1 VSSGGATPPGLAARI
16 LAGDV
21 GALARGCRIVDERVA
36 GYRALL
42 AELFPASG
50 HGRVIGITGPPG
62 VGKSTLTDA
71 LIAELRRRDERVGV
85 LAIDPTSP
93 FSGGALLGDR
103 IRMLRHSGD
112 AQVFIRSLATR
123 GAHGGLSRSAA
134 DVLRLLQAWG
144 ATSVLLE
151 TVGVGQAELELL
163 GIVQTAVV
171 VVMPGSGDDI
181 QANKAGIL
189 EAADVL
195 VLNKADR
202 PGADVAESELRL
214 ALALSGVRLSG
225 ALPTSHAA
233 TSSPLKNDEPGSW
246 TVPIVRSV
254 APRGEGTAELL
265 LALDAHWAWLQNTAA
280 GRAERA
286 GREQRS
292 LLAFLREVV
301 ADAVLAEA
309 APLIEQLAA
318 DVAAR
323 ALDPYD
329 AVEGLLVAVRQRIT
343 KGTPE

>member
-1 VSSGGATPPGLAARI
+1 MSPGGATQSGLGARI
-16 LAGDV
+16 LAGEV
-21 GALARGCRIVDERVA
+21 GALARGCRIVDERAA

-42 AELFPASG
+42 AELFPAAG
-50 HGRVIGITGPPG
+50 NGRVIGVTGAPG

-71 LIAELRRRDERVGV
+71 LIVELRRRGERVGV

-103 IRMLRHSGD
+103 IRMLRHSSD
-112 AQVFIRSLATR
+112 AEVFIRSLATR

-134 DVLRLLQAWG
+134 DVLRVIQAWG

-163 GIVQTAVV
+163 GVVQTAVV
-171 VVMPGSGDDI
+171 VVMPGSGDDV

-214 ALALSGVRLSG
+214 ALALSGARLGPLPAAHASSAG
-225 ALPTSHAA
+225 AV
-233 TSSPLKNDEPGSW
+233 GSAETGAW
-246 TVPIVRSV
+246 TAPIVRSV
-254 APRGEGTAELL
+254 ATQGQGVLELV
-265 LALDAHWAWLQNTAA
+265 ARLDAHRDWLSGTDA
-280 GRAERA
+280 GRAQRA
-286 GREQRS
+286 AREQRS
-292 LLAFLREVV
+292 LLGFLREVV

-309 APLIEQLAA
+309 APLIAELASQ
-318 DVAAR
+318 VAAR

-329 AVEGLLVAVRQRIT
+329 AADRLIAAVGARDGVGDT
-343 KGTPE
+343 T